1 MKDKDNLL
9 QKVYIKAIFPNMI
22 AILGGTINV
31 FVDGILIGRRMGDV
45 GLAAVNQSLAVYLI
59 LCTIGSLF
67 AAGASAESA
76 YALGQRDEQKAKEY
90 FEIAVNTAFVISLV
104 FCFAGILMSPILAE
118 ILGSEETKNL
128 IETYIRITFVGGVFK
143 VMLYIPYY
151 YMRLVG
157 KMKQAASAM
166 TLMTVINIVLDYIFL
181 FLLDMGIAGAAWA
194 SVIATMVV
202 CGMCFYILCGKD
214 SVFRLRFTK
223 LQIDKVKDIFVSGS
237 PMAANNL
244 FSTIRILV
252 LNFIMN
258 LAGGSSL
265 VTIFAITNNLNEFSI
280 CVQNGIPQTGSALL
294 GVYHGENDNR
304 ALKKLLILQLKSGI
318 VISALVAG
326 VIALFSAKVGLLF
339 GSHLDVRTAVICWS
353 VSLLFATCNNIMNY
367 YYYSIK
373 QAVMANLITILRV
386 FAVTCVIA
394 WCIKDMGEAIWLFY
408 PLSEV
413 VTFGIWVIYGTGYA
427 KKQGKNNFLFWEK
440 DEGDSI
446 NLTVSCDPEEIC
458 TVSAGIN
465 DFGEEQGLDM
475 QQTMTLSLAV
485 EELLMITAEKTL
497 NNNGTMDL
505 RILKTKE
512 GAILRIRSEGKPFN
526 PLEQAVDN
534 LEYMGVGMIM
544 KMATR
549 TQYQSTLG
557 LNTLIVEI

>member
-1 MKDKDNLL
+1 MKYKDNLL
-9 QKVYIKAIFPNMI
+9 QKIYIKAIFPNMI

-31 FVDGILIGRRMGDV
+31 FVDGILIGQKMGDV
-45 GLAAVNQSLAVYLI
+45 GIAAVNQSLAVYLI

-90 FEIAVNTAFVISLV
+90 FGIAVETAFVISVV
-104 FCFAGILMSPILAE
+104 FCFVGILASPMLAG
-118 ILGSEETKNL
+118 ILGSETTKDF

-157 KMKQAASAM
+157 KMKQAAYAM
-166 TLMTVINIVLDYIFL
+166 TLMTIINIVLDYIFL
-181 FLLDMGIAGAAWA
+181 FPLDMGIAGAAWA

-214 SVFRLRFTK
+214 SIFKICLIKLNINRL
-223 LQIDKVKDIFVSGS
+223 KDIFVSGS

-244 FSTIRILV
+244 FSTIRILA

-304 ALKKLLILQLKSGI
+304 ALKKLLVLQLKSGI
-318 VISALVAG
+318 VISAVVAG
-326 VIALFSAKVGLLF
+326 FIALFSEKVGILF
-339 GSHLDVRTAVICWS
+339 GSHLDVKTAVLCWA

-373 QAVMANLITILRV
+373 QAAMANIITILRV
-386 FAVTCVIA
+386 FAVTCVVA
-394 WCIKDMGEAIWLFY
+394 WCMKDMGDYIWLFY
-408 PLSEV
+408 PVSEV
-413 VTFGIWVIYGTGYA
+413 LTFVIWAVYGTWYA
-427 KKQGKNNFLFWEK
+427 KKWNKGNLLFMEK
-440 DEGDSI
+440 EEGANL
-446 NLTVSCDPEEIC
+446 NLTVSCNVEEIC
-458 TVSAGIN
+458 NVSAGIN
-465 DFGEEQGLDM
+465 DFGEEHGLDM

-497 NNNGTMDL
+497 QQSGTMDL
-505 RILKTKE
+505 RVLKTKD
-512 GAILRIRSEGKPFN
+512 GAILRIRSEGKAFN
-526 PLEQAVDN
+526 PLEHAEDN

-544 KMATR
+544 KMARR
-549 TQYQSTLG
+549 TLYQSTLG

>member
-1 MKDKDNLL
+1 MKQKDNLL
-9 QKVYIKAIFPNMI
+9 QRVYIKAIFPNMI

-31 FVDGILIGRRMGDV
+31 FIDGILIGQKMGDV

-76 YALGQRDEQKAKEY
+76 FALGQREEQKAKEY
-90 FEIAVNTAFVISLV
+90 FGIAVNTAFVVSLA
-104 FCFAGILMSPILAE
+104 FCLVGIFASPMLAG

-128 IETYIRITFVGGVFK
+128 IETYIRITFIGGVFK

-166 TLMTVINIVLDYIFL
+166 TLMTLINIVLDYIFL
-181 FLLDMGIAGAAWA
+181 FPLDMGIAGAAWA
-194 SVIATMVV
+194 SVIATVIV
-202 CGMCFYILCGKD
+202 CVMCFYMLCKGESIFKICPAKIKMD
-214 SVFRLRFTK
+214 R
-223 LQIDKVKDIFVSGS
+223 IKDIFVSGS

-294 GVYHGENDNR
+294 GVYHGENDHQ
-304 ALKKLLILQLKSGI
+304 AIKKLLVLQLKSGI
-318 VISALVAG
+318 IISG
-326 VIALFSAKVGLLF
+326 VVTGCIILFSGKVGLLF
-339 GSHLDVRTAVICWS
+339 GSHLDVKIAAICWA
-353 VSLLFATCNNIMNY
+353 VSLLFATCNNVMNY

-373 QAVMANLITILRV
+373 QASMANLITVLRV
-386 FAVTCVIA
+386 FAVTCVVA
-394 WCIKDMGEAIWLFY
+394 WCMKDMGDGIWLFY
-408 PLSEV
+408 PLSEIF
-413 VTFGIWVIYGTGYA
+413 TFMIWAVYGNWYA
-427 KKQGKNNFLFWEK
+427 KRCEKGNLLFLEK
-440 DEGDSI
+440 DEGGSL
-446 NLTVSCDPEEIC
+446 NLTVSCDVEEIC
-458 TVSAGIN
+458 SVSAGIN
-465 DFGEEQGLDM
+465 DFGEEYGLDM

-497 NNNGTMDL
+497 NQSGSMDL
-505 RILKTKE
+505 RVLKTKE
-512 GAILRIRSEGKPFN
+512 GAILRIRSEGKAFN
-526 PLEQAVDN
+526 PLEQAEEHLD
-534 LEYMGVGMIM
+534 YMGVAMIM

>member
-1 MKDKDNLL
+1 MKDKNNLL
-9 QKVYIKAIFPNMI
+9 QKIYIKAIFSNMI
-22 AILGGTINV
+22 VILGGTINV
-31 FVDGILIGRRMGDV
+31 FVDGILIGRKMGDV

-76 YALGQRDEQKAKEY
+76 YALGQREEQKAGEY

-104 FCFAGILMSPILAE
+104 FCFVGILTSPMLAGIL
-118 ILGSEETKNL
+118 GTEETKNL
-128 IETYIRITFVGGVFK
+128 LETYIRVTFVGGVFK
-143 VMLYIPYY
+143 VMMYIPYY

-166 TLMTVINIVLDYIFL
+166 TLMTIINIVLDYIFL

-214 SVFRLRFTK
+214 SIFKIRLIK
-223 LQIDKVKDIFVSGS
+223 LNLSKMKDIFISGS

-258 LAGGSSL
+258 LAGGSSM

-294 GVYHGENDNR
+294 GVYHGESDSR
-304 ALKKLLILQLKSGI
+304 AMKKLLVLQLKSGI
-318 VISALVAG
+318 VISTMVAG
-326 VIALFSAKVGLLF
+326 FIVIVSEKVGMFF
-339 GSHLDVRTAVICWS
+339 GSHLDVRTAVICWAI
-353 VSLLFATCNNIMNY
+353 SLLLSTCNNIMNY

-386 FAVTCVIA
+386 FAVTCAVA
-394 WCIKDMGEAIWLFY
+394 WCMKDMGDAIWMFYPMSEAISF
-408 PLSEV
+408 V
-413 VTFGIWVIYGTGYA
+413 IWAVYGTWYA
-427 KKQGKNNFLFWEK
+427 KKENKSNLLFLDKE
-440 DEGDSI
+440 EGASI
-446 NLTVSCDPEEIC
+446 NLTVSCNPEEIC
-458 TVSAGIN
+458 NVSAGVN
-465 DFGEEQGLDM
+465 EFGEEYGLDM
-475 QQTMTLSLAV
+475 QQTMILSLAV

-497 NNNGTMDL
+497 HQSGTMDL
-505 RILKTKE
+505 RILKTRE
-512 GAILRIRSEGKPFN
+512 GAILRIRSEGKAFN
-526 PLEQAVDN
+526 PLEHAEDN
-534 LEYMGVGMIM
+534 MEYMGVGMIM
-544 KMATR
+544 KLATR